1 MIRQLMLVTSFLLVF
16 GSPIFARAQSTDA
29 ALAETLYQQA
39 RALMDQKRY
48 DEACQKFAESHR
60 LDPAT
65 GTLLNLASCNEALGK
80 LATAWAQFND
90 ALSAARR
97 DGRDDRVAF

>member
-1 MIRQLMLVTSFLLVF
+1 MRRLSMTVLLCGTLLVCHV
-16 GSPIFARAQSTDA
+16 ANAQPTDA

-39 RALMDQKRY
+39 RTLMDQKKY

-65 GTLLNLASCNEALGK
+65 GTLLNLAACNEARNK
-80 LATAWAQFND
+80 LATAWAQYND
-90 ALSAARR
+90 AVTAARR
-97 DGRDDRVAF
+97 DQREDRVT